1 MKDKEQVTRV
11 LLITDIILSISVIL
25 MDCLKLIVQGGL
37 KT

>member
-25 MDCLKLIVQGGL
+25 MDCYKLIVQGVL
-37 KT
+37 TT